1 MTSDDT
7 MVNYES
13 LSNAILD
20 VLDDNL
26 SDNYE
31 IDVILKS
38 ATLVWDNT
46 AVQVKSK
53 DFVMIFD
60 LISYELQDYTGYD
73 AS

>member
-1 MTSDDT
+1 MNDDT

-60 LISYELQDYTGYD
+60 LISYELQDYQGYD

>member
-1 MTSDDT
+1 MNI
-7 MVNYES
+7 NYES

-20 VLDDNL
+20 VVDDNL
-26 SDNYE
+26 SDNYD
-31 IDVILKS
+31 INVILKS
-38 ATLVWDNT
+38 ATIVWDNT

-60 LISYELQDYTGYD
+60 LISYELQDYQGYD